1 MRAILDE
8 VGSSAG
14 GSYNPQRSD
23 FPAASAGVLVWMAN
37 KMIAQNSL
45 DDAVAAME
53 RLVEIYGDTG
63 GEFLFDAHYLIGQA
77 KEKERDYQSASVNY
91 EAAPI
96 RVGTKMPTMP
106 ECGLGD
112 SLIKVGESTNDK
124 EVFQKASGFFSEI
137 RSDTDTSLDQRAE
150 ASFKMGE
157 CLRQVRPRRWH
168 FYILRLP

>member
-53 RLVEIYGDTG
+53 RLVELWGYRRRVFIRCT
-63 GEFLFDAHYLIGQA
+63 LFDWSSQGEGKRL
-77 KEKERDYQSASVNY
+77 SVC
-91 EAAPI
+91 I
-96 RVGTKMPTMP
+96 R
-106 ECGLGD
+106 
-112 SLIKVGESTNDK
+112 
-124 EVFQKASGFFSEI
+124 
-137 RSDTDTSLDQRAE
+137 
-150 ASFKMGE
+150 
-157 CLRQVRPRRWH
+157 
-168 FYILRLP
+168 